1 MKKFTAFA
9 TVALVCSFASVS
21 AEAGGWGGSRGNNQS
36 SGLINVSPTVR
47 TGDLNL
53 LRGIGILNNS
63 PILSGNNLGLGI
75 LGNGTGLLNNVIT
88 APERNRRGHRR

>member
-9 TVALVCSFASVS
+9 AVALVCSFASAS
-21 AEAGGWGGSRGNNQS
+21 AEAGGWGGNRGNNQS
-36 SGLINVSPTVR
+36 SGLINLSPTIR
-47 TGDLNL
+47 TGDLNV

-75 LGNGTGLLNNVIT
+75 LGNGTGLLNNVI
-88 APERNRRGHRR
+88 AVPERNRRGHRR